1 MKSNGFLAAI
11 RSSADVLVIG
21 ESYGVDGCGIG
32 KLSGYETMVQLKD
45 GALRKFLGDVSWAVA
60 GWFNAGSSGS
70 TA

>member
-21 ESYGVDGCGIG
+21 ESYGVDGYGIG

-45 GALRKFLGDVSWAVA
+45 GTLRSDVPWAVA

-70 TA
+70 AA